1 MFAPSRQLLTIRCV
15 TTAGSRGCEPG
26 DRLSDEGWSL
36 SGAGALGEDGGDWY
50 TGQSRQVLEVADLCG
65 ARTGRPGSDDQSARL
80 DAVGQHCVHGEL
92 GVIEGSQPGADTE
105 VILCTALIGQVQPM
119 SAPEENGRRS
129 GRQRVRRNV

>member
-65 ARTGRPGSDDQSARL
+65 ARTGRPGSDDQSDRP
-80 DAVGQHCVHGEL
+80 DAAGPQCVHGAL
-92 GVIEGSQPGADTE
+92 GVIAGSQPGAGHD
-105 VILCTALIGQVQPM
+105 VHLR
-119 SAPEENGRRS
+119 SEETTS
-129 GRQRVRRNV
+129 ELPS

>member
-65 ARTGRPGSDDQSARL
+65 ARTGRPGSDDQSDRL
-80 DAVGQHCVHGEL
+80 DAAGTQCVHRSEEHTSEL
-92 GVIEGSQPGADTE
+92 QSLMRISYAVFCLKKKKKNNKQ
-105 VILCTALIGQVQPM
+105 
-119 SAPEENGRRS
+119 
-129 GRQRVRRNV
+129 